1 MTTKA
6 VFSDRYLRY
15 QKLCVRHRLEAGK
28 LEDLSGTDIVAARR
42 LTETFTLLERGDGVS
57 DAVYWVQF
65 PDGTTCYL
73 RRSDVKVVSGSLRSV
88 PRRGRIRMGKTSLMG
103 RLAAGIRSGRT
114 FRGR

>member
-6 VFSDRYLRY
+6 VFSDQYLRY
-15 QKLCVRHRLEAGK
+15 QKLCVQHRLEAGE
-28 LEDLSGTDIVAARR
+28 LNDLSGTDIVAAQR
-42 LTETFTLLERGDGVS
+42 LSETFTLVERGDGVS
-57 DAVYWVQF
+57 DDVYLVQF
-65 PDGTTCYL
+65 PDGVTCDL
-73 RRSDVKVVSGSLRSV
+73 RRADLKVVSGSLRSV